1 MNYEQQLHCRCDRAV
16 PDQARYP
23 QHLQSSVS
31 GCPCNIE
38 ERRPA
43 FTNFEGTI
51 AGRFGGWPL
60 KGSFFD
66 CSKPV
71 VLDALQDTGFRALSL
86 SNNHAFD
93 LGPSGILSTLEEVE
107 ERGFLH
113 AGIGRNRN
121 EAAQPC
127 LGQTGERKIAIV
139 AMDAGPGPDF
149 MYADDAG
156 KDRPERPGINRLGT
170 SQLIDVDNV
179 TFDELR
185 SVREKVGYTELAL
198 TNDSQPND
206 PYPVNEREE
215 VCIGRAVF
223 RRSDEFRRSVKIDEG
238 DLNINLQAISDA
250 AQDDRLVIA
259 YLHHH
264 HWATDWLQVPD
275 WVRGVAKQ
283 CIDAGAAAFVSHG
296 APVLQGM
303 EIYRKRPIF
312 YSLGNFIFHVPSDEG
327 TWRAPEVW
335 ESVMGACSFDDNNNL
350 SEAVLHPLLSV
361 VNRRW
366 AERRSSS
373 VWCLNWRESKTQ
385 IVFCINLR
393 SGHPFWNRHRNFR
406 RLWSCSPVTDPH
418 FGTIMQTPREWKSHD
433 MDISSELTERFFR
446 YAAIASQSNAASTQL
461 PSSPDRW
468 NWRIYWPEN

>member
-1 MNYEQQLHCRCDRAV
+1 MSNSFTVAVTGQSLIKHDIRNISNPAFQDVRAILKNA
-16 PDQARYP
+16 D
-23 QHLQSSVS
+23 L
-31 GCPCNIE
+31 
-38 ERRPA
+38 A

-121 EAAQPC
+121 EAAQPG

-149 MYADDAG
+149 MYADNAG

-238 DLNINLQAISDA
+238 DLTINLQAISDA

-350 SEAVLHPLLSV
+350 SEAVLHPLIIGGEQALGGATFEQRLV
-361 VNRRW
+361 PELAREQNADRILHQF
-366 AERRSSS
+366 AERSS
-373 VWCLNWRESKTQ
+373 
-385 IVFCINLR
+385 I
-393 SGHPFWNRHRNFR
+393 
-406 RLWSCSPVTDPH
+406 
-418 FGTIMQTPREWKSHD
+418 FGT
-433 MDISSELTERFFR
+433 DIEISEGCGRVRL
-446 YAAIASQSNAASTQL
+446 
-461 PSSPDRW
+461 
-468 NWRIYWPEN
+468 

>member
-1 MNYEQQLHCRCDRAV
+1 MSNSFTVAVTGQSLIKHDIRSISNPAFQDVRAILKSA
-16 PDQARYP
+16 D
-23 QHLQSSVS
+23 L
-31 GCPCNIE
+31 
-38 ERRPA
+38 A

-121 EAAQPC
+121 EAAQPG

-156 KDRPERPGINRLGT
+156 KNRPERPGINRLGT
-170 SQLIDVDNV
+170 SQLIDVDSV

-238 DLNINLQAISDA
+238 DLTINLQAISDA

-350 SEAVLHPLLSV
+350 SEAVLHPLIIGGKQALGGATFEQRLV
-361 VNRRW
+361 PELAREQNADRILHQF
-366 AERRSSS
+366 AERSS
-373 VWCLNWRESKTQ
+373 V
-385 IVFCINLR
+385 
-393 SGHPFWNRHRNFR
+393 
-406 RLWSCSPVTDPH
+406 
-418 FGTIMQTPREWKSHD
+418 FGTGIEV
-433 MDISSELTERFFR
+433 SEGCGRVRL
-446 YAAIASQSNAASTQL
+446 
-461 PSSPDRW
+461 
-468 NWRIYWPEN
+468 

>member
-1 MNYEQQLHCRCDRAV
+1 MSNSFTVAVTGQSLIKHDIRSISNPAFQDVRAILKSA
-16 PDQARYP
+16 D
-23 QHLQSSVS
+23 L
-31 GCPCNIE
+31 
-38 ERRPA
+38 A

-121 EAAQPC
+121 EAAQPG

-238 DLNINLQAISDA
+238 DLTINLQAISDA

-350 SEAVLHPLLSV
+350 SEAVLHPLIIGGEQALGGATFEQRLV
-361 VNRRW
+361 PELAREQNADRILHQF
-366 AERRSSS
+366 AERSS
-373 VWCLNWRESKTQ
+373 V
-385 IVFCINLR
+385 
-393 SGHPFWNRHRNFR
+393 
-406 RLWSCSPVTDPH
+406 
-418 FGTIMQTPREWKSHD
+418 FGTGIE
-433 MDISSELTERFFR
+433 ISEGCGRVRL
-446 YAAIASQSNAASTQL
+446 
-461 PSSPDRW
+461 
-468 NWRIYWPEN
+468 

>member
-1 MNYEQQLHCRCDRAV
+1 MSNSFTVAVTGQSLIKHDIRSISNPAFQDVRAILKSA
-16 PDQARYP
+16 D
-23 QHLQSSVS
+23 L
-31 GCPCNIE
+31 
-38 ERRPA
+38 A

-121 EAAQPC
+121 EAAQPG

-238 DLNINLQAISDA
+238 DLTINLQAISDA
-250 AQDDRLVIA
+250 AQDDRIVIA

-350 SEAVLHPLLSV
+350 SEAVLHPLIIGGEQALGGATFEQRLV
-361 VNRRW
+361 PELAREQNADRILHQF
-366 AERRSSS
+366 AERSS
-373 VWCLNWRESKTQ
+373 
-385 IVFCINLR
+385 I
-393 SGHPFWNRHRNFR
+393 
-406 RLWSCSPVTDPH
+406 
-418 FGTIMQTPREWKSHD
+418 FGTGIE
-433 MDISSELTERFFR
+433 ISEGCGRVRL
-446 YAAIASQSNAASTQL
+446 
-461 PSSPDRW
+461 
-468 NWRIYWPEN
+468 

>member
-1 MNYEQQLHCRCDRAV
+1 MSNSFTVAV
-16 PDQARYP
+16 TG
-23 QHLQSSVS
+23 QSLIKHDIRSISNPAFQDVRGILKS
-31 GCPCNIE
+31 ADL
-38 ERRPA
+38 A

-121 EAAQPC
+121 EAAQPG
-127 LGQTGERKIAIV
+127 LGQAGERKIAIV

-350 SEAVLHPLLSV
+350 SQAVLHPLIIGGEQALGGATFEQRLV
-361 VNRRW
+361 PELAREQNADRILHQF
-366 AERRSSS
+366 AERSS
-373 VWCLNWRESKTQ
+373 V
-385 IVFCINLR
+385 
-393 SGHPFWNRHRNFR
+393 
-406 RLWSCSPVTDPH
+406 
-418 FGTIMQTPREWKSHD
+418 FGTGIE
-433 MDISSELTERFFR
+433 ISEGCGRVRL
-446 YAAIASQSNAASTQL
+446 
-461 PSSPDRW
+461 
-468 NWRIYWPEN
+468 

>member
-1 MNYEQQLHCRCDRAV
+1 MSNSFTVAV
-16 PDQARYP
+16 TG
-23 QHLQSSVS
+23 QSLIKHDIRGISNPAFQDVRGILKS
-31 GCPCNIE
+31 ADL
-38 ERRPA
+38 A

-121 EAAQPC
+121 EAAQPG

-335 ESVMGACSFDDNNNL
+335 ESVMGSCSFDDNNNL
-350 SEAVLHPLLSV
+350 SEAVLHPLIIGGEQALGGATFEQRLV
-361 VNRRW
+361 PELAREQNADRILHQF
-366 AERRSSS
+366 AERSS
-373 VWCLNWRESKTQ
+373 
-385 IVFCINLR
+385 I
-393 SGHPFWNRHRNFR
+393 
-406 RLWSCSPVTDPH
+406 
-418 FGTIMQTPREWKSHD
+418 FGT
-433 MDISSELTERFFR
+433 DIEISEGCGRVRL
-446 YAAIASQSNAASTQL
+446 
-461 PSSPDRW
+461 
-468 NWRIYWPEN
+468 

>member
-1 MNYEQQLHCRCDRAV
+1 MSNSFTVAVTGQSLIKHDIRSISNPAFQDVRAILKSA
-16 PDQARYP
+16 D
-23 QHLQSSVS
+23 L
-31 GCPCNIE
+31 
-38 ERRPA
+38 A

-121 EAAQPC
+121 EAAQPG

-350 SEAVLHPLLSV
+350 SEAVLHPLIIGGEQALGGATFEQRLV
-361 VNRRW
+361 PELAREQNADRILHQF
-366 AERRSSS
+366 AERSS
-373 VWCLNWRESKTQ
+373 
-385 IVFCINLR
+385 I
-393 SGHPFWNRHRNFR
+393 
-406 RLWSCSPVTDPH
+406 
-418 FGTIMQTPREWKSHD
+418 FGT
-433 MDISSELTERFFR
+433 DIEISEGCGRVRL
-446 YAAIASQSNAASTQL
+446 
-461 PSSPDRW
+461 
-468 NWRIYWPEN
+468 

>member
-1 MNYEQQLHCRCDRAV
+1 MSNSFTVAV
-16 PDQARYP
+16 TG
-23 QHLQSSVS
+23 QSLIKHDIRSISNPAFQDVRGILKS
-31 GCPCNIE
+31 ADL
-38 ERRPA
+38 A

-121 EAAQPC
+121 EAAQPG

-238 DLNINLQAISDA
+238 DLTINLQAISDA

-275 WVRGVAKQ
+275 WVRGVAKK

-350 SEAVLHPLLSV
+350 SEAVLHPLIIGGEQALGGATFEQRLV
-361 VNRRW
+361 PELAREQNADRILHQF
-366 AERRSSS
+366 AERSS
-373 VWCLNWRESKTQ
+373 V
-385 IVFCINLR
+385 
-393 SGHPFWNRHRNFR
+393 
-406 RLWSCSPVTDPH
+406 
-418 FGTIMQTPREWKSHD
+418 FGTGIE
-433 MDISSELTERFFR
+433 ISEGCGRVRL
-446 YAAIASQSNAASTQL
+446 
-461 PSSPDRW
+461 
-468 NWRIYWPEN
+468 